1 MQSLVTGGGLS
12 ASDVKNLHIWYGA
25 SNTSTFTVTLP
36 LVADIIS
43 GLTSVNGGAGD
54 TFEIYIGRGVGGDI
68 TINASDGIDLLGD
81 GSVSY
86 STTHTLKPS
95 QFLKVIGARF
105 SSSRYILEAPSVQEL
120 DGLSDVV
127 ITLASAGEV
136 LKYDGSDWVDAQL
149 ASTELSDSADLARLA
164 SPALTGTPTTT
175 TATQGDNSTRIASTA
190 YVDTAV
196 AGAGGGATDLDGLS
210 DVVITGASAGEILRY
225 DGSNWVD
232 APLSIV
238 DDPSPQLGGDL
249 DLNGHGISSHLV
261 PSATLDIGTASAEWR
276 NLYLRDNGKIL
287 FGNDQDVELI
297 HDPDDGLILDLG
309 VADGT
314 HDPQFELKSQSDGLF
329 GPRLTFTADSAS
341 PASYDRIGQL
351 RFQGRDSAG
360 NLQDYAYIYGQV
372 QDPTSGAEAG
382 KITLTAY
389 PSSAN
394 TRGLHVEGIAGN
406 VLGAKVNIDHNGT
419 DYGLHLN
426 NTLVTSTANELN
438 LLDGGATVG
447 ASVTILDTDG
457 VILNDGGT
465 TKLIPASDLKT
476 YVGGGGGGT
485 SYTYSAITSASSPVT
500 AQAWYHYSA
509 DASGGAIA
517 LNLPA
522 LSTFSDGD
530 EIRVKLRDASN
541 ALTIT
546 ANGSENIDGSN
557 TYVLDVAYSAI
568 TLVAGSTEW
577 EVI

>member
-1 MQSLVTGGGLS
+1 
-12 ASDVKNLHIWYGA
+12 
-25 SNTSTFTVTLP
+25 
-36 LVADIIS
+36 
-43 GLTSVNGGAGD
+43 
-54 TFEIYIGRGVGGDI
+54 
-68 TINASDGIDLLGD
+68 
-81 GSVSY
+81 
-86 STTHTLKPS
+86 
-95 QFLKVIGARF
+95 
-105 SSSRYILEAPSVQEL
+105 
-120 DGLSDVV
+120 
-127 ITLASAGEV
+127 
-136 LKYDGSDWVDAQL
+136 
-149 ASTELSDSADLARLA
+149 
-164 SPALTGTPTTT
+164 
-175 TATQGDNSTRIASTA
+175 
-190 YVDTAV
+190 
-196 AGAGGGATDLDGLS
+196 
-210 DVVITGASAGEILRY
+210 
-225 DGSNWVD
+225 
-232 APLSIV
+232 
-238 DDPSPQLGGDL
+238 
-249 DLNGHGISSHLV
+249 
-261 PSATLDIGTASAEWR
+261 
-276 NLYLRDNGKIL
+276 LRDNGKIL

-465 TKLIPASDLKT
+465 TKLIPASDFKT
-476 YVGGGGGGT
+476 YVGGGGGGGF
-485 SYTYSAITSASSPVT
+485 SYSAITADPAPAVKDT
-500 AQAWYHYSA
+500 HYSCT
-509 DASGGAIA
+509 GTFTIT
-517 LNLPA
+517 LPA
-522 LSTFSDGD
+522 VSGTTAGD
-530 EIRVKLRDASN
+530 QIRVKN
-541 ALTIT
+541 IGTGT
-546 ANGSENIDGSN
+546 VTIDGASSE
-557 TYVLDVAYSAI
+557 TVDGATTFAMDVQWSAI
-568 TLVAGSTEW
+568 TLVSNGSTGW
-577 EVI
+577 EII